1 MLLYNDAPR
10 PKGRGVSGLNILRM
24 KRKTK
29 IIISLT
35 SFLLMAGTYEYL
47 VYLWSQNE
55 QGAIIRVDIFMIYPV
70 IIGLS
75 ALIYYLLGKGNLK
88 KVLYAV
94 LGVIL
99 LIMLAGVI
107 KFNFINDDV
116 YVSDSNGE
124 YVNDYGKKVEFVEDD
139 AETMQI
145 EEKQPDELENGE
157 IDNEDEEIEGFIFP
171 DDYIEIIIGGKKLY
185 RFESEA
191 EFAEDCTEQEKFDA
205 KKSICYFVCGDKQSC
220 EAIQD
225 KIDESF
231 MDEYGDFSKNFKEF
245 EGDLSGTEKE
255 AQAIYKIEPGEK
267 FKLVSGAENKNFG
280 KIKKWL
286 ADISSD
292 DFSDKY
298 LSRLLLVKNMDD
310 DSAAFVAPNINN
322 TSKWDVFVNL
332 ESLEDDGEKEMVFT
346 LVHEFAHIL
355 TLNKT
360 QVDGEIF
367 EEKKCANYYIDE
379 GCLHEDAYLNQF
391 YQKFWKGKFNPK
403 AEDSLENYDKQ
414 PTAFVTEYAA
424 TNPSEDIAESF
435 ATFVFKKD
443 APTAQKTP
451 ADQKI
456 SFFYQYPELT
466 KMREIIR
473 QVLKPFARKRI
484 VR

>member
-1 MLLYNDAPR
+1 
-10 PKGRGVSGLNILRM
+10 M
-24 KRKTK
+24 KK
-29 IIISLT
+29 
-35 SFLLMAGTYEYL
+35 
-47 VYLWSQNE
+47 V
-55 QGAIIRVDIFMIYPV
+55 IY
-70 IIGLS
+70 IIGG
-75 ALIYYLLGKGNLK
+75 I
-88 KVLYAV
+88 
-94 LGVIL
+94 IL
-99 LIMLAGVI
+99 FVAIAGIV

-116 YVSDSNGE
+116 YYPNENGE
-124 YVNDYGKKVEFVEDD
+124 YVNDYGRKVEFMEDD
-139 AETMQI
+139 AETVQTG
-145 EEKQPDELENGE
+145 EEQSGELGDGE
-157 IDNEDEEIEGFIFP
+157 VNNEDEEVEGFIFP
-171 DDYIEIIIGGKKLY
+171 DDYVEITVDGKKLY

-205 KKSICYFVCGDKQSC
+205 KKRVCYFTCSDKQSC
-220 EAIQD
+220 EAIQN

-245 EGDLSGTEKE
+245 EGDLSGMEKE
-255 AQAIYKIEPGEK
+255 AQAIYKIEPGER
-267 FKLVSGAENKNFG
+267 FRLVSGAENKNFG

-286 ADISSD
+286 ADISPD
-292 DFSDKY
+292 DFSNKY

-367 EEKKCANYYIDE
+367 EQEKCDNYYIDE
-379 GCLHEDAYLNQF
+379 GCLHKDAYLNQF
-391 YQKFWKGKFNPK
+391 YQKFWKDKFNSK
-403 AEDSLENYDKQ
+403 AEESLENYDKQ

-424 TNPSEDIAESF
+424 TNPGEDIAETF
-435 ATFVFKKD
+435 ATFVFRKD
-443 APTAQKTP
+443 NQITQSTI

-466 KMREIIR
+466 KIR
-473 QVLKPFARKRI
+473 KTIRRALKPFVRKRVMSEFQI
-484 VR
+484 NSRL